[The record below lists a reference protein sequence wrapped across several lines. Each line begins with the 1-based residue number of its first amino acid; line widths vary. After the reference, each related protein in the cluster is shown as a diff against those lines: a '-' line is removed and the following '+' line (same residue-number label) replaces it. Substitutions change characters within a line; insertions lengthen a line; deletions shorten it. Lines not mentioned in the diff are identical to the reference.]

1 MLQPARAYYDH
12 CGLPEGDAVLRTP
25 LIHPPLLAAL
35 AGAGHGG
42 KVLIADANYSASTN
56 VNPAA
61 ARIHLN
67 VRPGLVTVADVLEPV
82 LATVPVEAVEV
93 MTPDGGGT
101 PEVWGVY
108 QQMLREGLTLRQLG
122 RFDFYAA
129 GREPDVAVCVA
140 TGDAALYSNV
150 LLTIGYLTPEGEDG
164 PPA

>member
-1 MLQPARAYYDH
+1 VP
-12 CGLPEGDAVLRTP
+12 GLRSAKRGTS
-25 LIHPPLLAAL
+25 
-35 AGAGHGG
+35 AGATREGT
-42 KVLIADANYSASTN
+42 ASKQPERRAGNT
-56 VNPAA
+56 

-82 LATVPVEAVEV
+82 LATVPVEAVTV

-101 PEVWGVY
+101 PEVWAVY
-108 QQMLREGLTLRQLG
+108 QQLLRPGLDLRQLG
-122 RFDFYAA
+122 RFEFYAA
-129 GREPDVAVCVA
+129 CREPDVAVCVA

>member
-1 MLQPARAYYDH
+1 MPGLRSAKRGTSAARRGKASPQSSPTGERETQPDRRAGNTGTTIAAAH
-12 CGLPEGDAVLRTP
+12 TPEGDAVLRTP

-93 MTPDGGGT
+93 MTPPPPPGSW
-101 PEVWGVY
+101 PAPV
-108 QQMLREGLTLRQLG
+108 RARRPRSPALG
-122 RFDFYAA
+122 ER
-129 GREPDVAVCVA
+129 
-140 TGDAALYSNV
+140 
-150 LLTIGYLTPEGEDG
+150 
-164 PPA
+164 

>member
-1 MLQPARAYYDH
+1 MLHSGQAYYDH
-12 CGLPEGDAVLRTP
+12 CGPPEGDAVLRTP

-61 ARIHLN
+61 ARVHLN

-82 LATVPVEAVEV
+82 MAQIPVEAVEV

-101 PEVWGVY
+101 PAGGGGY
-108 QQMLREGLTLRQLG
+108 QQLLRPG
-122 RFDFYAA
+122 
-129 GREPDVAVCVA
+129 V
-140 TGDAALYSNV
+140 
-150 LLTIGYLTPEGEDG
+150 
-164 PPA
+164 

>member
-1 MLQPARAYYDH
+1 M
-12 CGLPEGDAVLRTP
+12 LRTS

-56 VNPAA
+56 ANPAA

-82 LATVPVEAVEV
+82 LATVPVEAVTV

-101 PEVWGVY
+101 PEVWSVY
-108 QQMLREGLTLRQLG
+108 HEMLPAALNLRHLD
-122 RFDFYAA
+122 RFGFYAA
-129 GREPDVAVCVA
+129 CREPDVAVCVA
-140 TGDAALYSNV
+140 TGDTALYANV
-150 LLTIGYLTPEGEDG
+150 LLTIGYLTPEGEAG
-164 PPA
+164 PPAP